1 MATVK
6 RDKKKQQPQEE
17 VEPEPLDD
25 SDVEV
30 EELEDEEEDD
40 DEDFDE
46 DFEEDEE
53 DDEQE
58 IEEAGEGDEAGEVEP
73 SQEMKHLEETWLN
86 PDYTYRIMITSIQ
99 GFIAPTLTKVAEDMN
114 QRMQAMCIFA
124 DEMEPAAFL
133 AKHQISL
140 VQRLVEFSSYDL
152 LRVLSPSF
160 ETLEDFWT
168 EFLNQQ
174 SSKVFHQFPLQF
186 ENSYDCLYRLLEDHD
201 HFASHEELL
210 IQWQRYELQQQQLQE
225 EIQYYVK
232 EREEQQ
238 QRLLMF
244 TSAPYPNADPADSQ
258 GKADDDK
265 DNEEAEKED
274 HPVELEPEPEDKP
287 PLPALPILPATPTTM
302 PVQRSLLYFTS
313 YMHAK
318 LKQGA

>member
-6 RDKKKQQPQEE
+6 RDRKKLPQEE

-30 EELEDEEEDD
+30 EEFEDD

-46 DFEEDEE
+46 EDEDEDEE
-53 DDEQE
+53 EQE
-58 IEEAGEGDEAGEVEP
+58 IDEAGEGDEAGEVEP

-244 TSAPYPNADPADSQ
+244 TSAPYPNPDPTDSQ
-258 GKADDDK
+258 GKVDDDK

-274 HPVELEPEPEDKP
+274 HPVEPEPVPEEQQR
-287 PLPALPILPATPTTM
+287 PLPVLPTTM

-318 LKQGA
+318 LKQGSTA